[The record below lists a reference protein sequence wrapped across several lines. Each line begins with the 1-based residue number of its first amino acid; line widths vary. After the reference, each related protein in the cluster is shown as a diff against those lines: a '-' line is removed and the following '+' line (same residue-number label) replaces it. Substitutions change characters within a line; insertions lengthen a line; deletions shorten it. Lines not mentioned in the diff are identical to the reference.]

1 LVGALVVAVTAV
13 LGVPMAGAG
22 TYDVVACNAPGAH
35 GVNNSWSWS
44 VGALPIGSTPAPEDE
59 ASYALGGSCASSSGL
74 RGGSNPNGPATV
86 RWGTSASFHFVAP
99 ADTDIV
105 RVTLWRYGIGR
116 LGADTPG
123 TPENESG
130 RFELTAMY
138 GPGNSVFADSCQPG
152 AGIFPNPCQI
162 GSPGF
167 SAASKVVHEGR
178 ADTFDIGIFCGG
190 DQVSYRCNT
199 NDGTGNPY
207 SYVDLQGAAV
217 TLEDNTK
224 PRITASGSLL
234 TNGWRRPS
242 DSLSVNT
249 TDNSGIRLVR
259 LEADGRIITTRIQPC
274 DGTRPIPCRGTVNGT
289 RLTGAGIP
297 DGTHSLRIVSL
308 DAAKNLGVIERALH
322 IDGTPP
328 TAILERARGRK
339 IVLGVRDA
347 TSGVA
352 SAGIEIRNRS
362 TEPYRAI
369 KSTLRGGKLRA
380 TLDAGNA
387 GKTDVRVTVRDNAG
401 NVTRGNPTRLSA
413 TSAKVGRR
421 FRRVRSGR
429 VKVPFGRSATL
440 RGRLTLSAG
449 QPFAGQTVTATSTVR
464 RRGAR
469 AQPAGSAVTDRRGRF
484 AIKVPAGPSRNYRL
498 VFSGAGD
505 GLGAA
510 RGVSVRVPASSTIR
524 ASRTRLSGPARVR
537 FSGRLRNRGQR
548 IPGRGLLLVLQGR
561 EGGKWRT
568 FEDTRTNRKGRWHV
582 SYGFSGRPG
591 LYPIRVRIRRQ
602 SGYPFELGYSR
613 KLPIRVG

>member
-1 LVGALVVAVTAV
+1 MRTGPT
-13 LGVPMAGAG
+13 
-22 TYDVVACNAPGAH
+22 T
-35 GVNNSWSWS
+35 
-44 VGALPIGSTPAPEDE
+44 TP
-59 ASYALGGSCASSSGL
+59 
-74 RGGSNPNGPATV
+74 RTV
-86 RWGTSASFHFVAP
+86 RSGTFANFTFTAP
-99 ADTDIV
+99 AETDIV
-105 RVTLWRYGIGR
+105 RVALWRHGYAT
-116 LGADTPG
+116 LGTDNPG
-123 TPENESG
+123 TPDNESG
-130 RFELTAMY
+130 RWEVNAKF
-138 GPGNSVFADSCQPG
+138 GFNDVFADTCHPG
-152 AGIFPNPCQI
+152 SGVWPNPCHT

-167 SAASKVVHEGR
+167 SAASKIVHEGR
-178 ADTFDIGIFCGG
+178 GDTFEIGVFCGG
-190 DQVSYRCNT
+190 DN
-199 NDGTGNPY
+199 GPY
-207 SYVDLQGAAV
+207 IACTTSDANGAQQAYLDLQGATV

-234 TNGWRRPS
+234 ANGWRRPS

-249 TDNSGIRLVR
+249 TDNSGIRLVQI
-259 LEADGRIITTRIQPC
+259 EADGRIITTRIQPC
-274 DGTRPIPCRGTVNGT
+274 DGTRPIPCRATVNGT
-289 RLTGAGIP
+289 RFTGLGIP
-297 DGTHSLRIVSL
+297 DGTHTLGVVSL
-308 DAAKNLGVIERALH
+308 DAAKNPGVVQRELR

-339 IVLGVRDA
+339 IVLSVRDA

-362 TEPYRAI
+362 TEPYRTL
-369 KSTLRGGKLRA
+369 KSTLKGGKLRA

-387 GKTDVRVTVRDNAG
+387 SNTDVRVTVRDNAG
-401 NVTRGNPTRLSA
+401 NVTRGNPTRLPA

-429 VKVPFGRSATL
+429 VELPFGRSATL
-440 RGRLTLSAG
+440 RGRHTLSAG

-464 RRGAR
+464 RRGAH
-469 AQPAGSAVTDRRGRF
+469 AQPAGSAVTDPRGRF

-498 VFSGAGD
+498 VFAGAAT

-510 RGVSVRVPASSTIR
+510 RSVSVRVPASSTIR

-568 FEDTRTNRKGRWHV
+568 FADTRTDRKGRWHV

-591 LYPIRVRIRRQ
+591 RYPIRVRIRRQ

-613 KLPIRVG
+613 RLTIRVG